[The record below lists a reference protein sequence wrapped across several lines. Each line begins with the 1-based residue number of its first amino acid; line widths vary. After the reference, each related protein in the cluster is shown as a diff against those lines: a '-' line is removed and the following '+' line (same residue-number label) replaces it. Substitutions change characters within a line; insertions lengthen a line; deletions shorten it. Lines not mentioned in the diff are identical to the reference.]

1 MIKPD
6 KKFTKTYHV
15 QCIDLEPN
23 ILYIYSERQ
32 QPKLLLLFTTHQP
45 LFCFWLTIP
54 WHYSVSLFQS
64 VPIISNHTGN
74 SVKEILHCFA
84 KSFHNLTYFVK
95 QCMYYIFMISNNY
108 NQTLYSFQ
116 VVVYFL
122 KMHKIL
128 TMYFKNTDAKYR
140 YMLPLLIFFLRLF
153 CLFSGT
159 ICIWVESFCVK

>member
-1 MIKPD
+1 MEFTIKPD
-6 KKFTKTYHV
+6 KNSQKITLCSVSISNPIYF
-15 QCIDLEPN
+15 
-23 ILYIYSERQ
+23 IYSERQ

-84 KSFHNLTYFVK
+84 KSFHNLTYFAK

-116 VVVYFL
+116 VVVYLL

-140 YMLPLLIFFLRLF
+140 YLHATPFSFFEIILPFFRNYLYM
-153 CLFSGT
+153 G
-159 ICIWVESFCVK
+159 

>member
-1 MIKPD
+1 MQTPQNLVTGFTLKPD
-6 KKFTKTYHV
+6 KKFTKTYIV

-74 SVKEILHCFA
+74 SVKEIVHCFA
-84 KSFHNLTYFVK
+84 KSFHNLTYFAK
-95 QCMYYIFMISNNY
+95 QCIYYLHIY
-108 NQTLYSFQ
+108 
-116 VVVYFL
+116 
-122 KMHKIL
+122 IL
-128 TMYFKNTDAKYR
+128 WSRTTTTKPCTVFRSSCT
-140 YMLPLLIFFLRLF
+140 F
-153 CLFSGT
+153 
-159 ICIWVESFCVK
+159 

>member
-6 KKFTKTYHV
+6 KKFTKTYNV

-84 KSFHNLTYFVK
+84 KSFHNLTYFAK
-95 QCMYYIFMISNNY
+95 QCMFTYYDLEQQNPVQFSGRRV
-108 NQTLYSFQ
+108 L
-116 VVVYFL
+116 
-122 KMHKIL
+122 
-128 TMYFKNTDAKYR
+128 FKNAQNTYNV
-140 YMLPLLIFFLRLF
+140 F
-153 CLFSGT
+153 
-159 ICIWVESFCVK
+159 